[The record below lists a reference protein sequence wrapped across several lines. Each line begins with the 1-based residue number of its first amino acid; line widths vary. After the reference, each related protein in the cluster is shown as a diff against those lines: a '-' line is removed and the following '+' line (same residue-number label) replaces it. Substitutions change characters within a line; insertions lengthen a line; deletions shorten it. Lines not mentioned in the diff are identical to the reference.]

1 MYIAVVL
8 SRFTLLYVKFLELAK
23 LKLYPPPKKRST
35 CRHGRLVGTST

>member
-23 LKLYPPPKKRST
+23 LKLYHPKKDPLA
-35 CRHGRLVGTST
+35 GMEG